1 MKSTLTDETALLQAA
16 LEGLELQKT
25 RLDQQI
31 IAVRTRLGIQP
42 KRRGRP
48 PKNPTALAS
57 LAPAPVAEPTP
68 GKRDLSPAARKR
80 IAEAQKKRWAEHRKA
95 KAKAAAK
102 KPAAAEAEEE
112 S

>member
-16 LEGLELQKT
+16 LEGLELQKG
-25 RLDQQI
+25 RLEQQI

-48 PKNPTALAS
+48 PKTSSALAS
-57 LAPAPVAEPTP
+57 LAPATPAAVPTS

-95 KAKAAAK
+95 KAKAASK
-102 KPAAAEAEEE
+102 KTAEAPAEG
-112 S
+112 